1 MKNKFILLGI
11 VFVLIIGLVGCDN
24 NTKKEE
30 VENIEVSQEDV
41 VEDTTEEDEKEEP
54 EDDRPKAVVNY
65 GVMTGPTGVGSV
77 NLIEDSKNGDSEFEI
92 KETIT
97 GTPDEIVSA
106 LVSGNLDMAVVPAN
120 LASVLFN
127 KTEGKIQALATNNLG
142 VLYIVEIGDEIK
154 YLEYLKGKTILSTGK
169 GATPETLMNY
179 IMAENSMVQGEDW
192 NFDFKTEGTEVAHNL
207 MSGMAT
213 IALLPEP
220 MVTTVLSQNED
231 ARIAINL
238 EEEWAKINDT
248 PQITGVLVGRK
259 EFLQTID
266 VDEFLDEYEDSIGEA
281 NKNVEKTSELLGK
294 YSIIKPEVAIK
305 AIPNMN
311 LHYMDKDDFRESLT
325 NYLRILFDANP
336 QSVGGSVPGEE
347 FFYLGE

>member
-1 MKNKFILLGI
+1 MKNKFLILAI
-11 VFVLIIGLVGCDN
+11 VFALIMGLVACNNNAKDN
-24 NTKKEE
+24 EKKEA
-30 VENIEVSQEDV
+30 EVSKEPS
-41 VEDTTEEDEKEEP
+41 VEETVEEEDK
-54 EDDRPKAVVNY
+54 DDSDKPKVAINY

-77 NLIEDSKNGDSEFEI
+77 NLIEESKEGDSNFEI
-92 KETIT
+92 NETIA

-142 VLYIVEIGDEIK
+142 VLYVVEIGEEIK
-154 YLEYLKGKTILSTGK
+154 SLEDLKGKTILSTGK

-179 IMAENSMVQGEDW
+179 IMAENGMVQGEDW
-192 NFDFKTEGTEVAHNL
+192 NFDFKSEGTEVAHNL

-220 MVTTVLSQNED
+220 MVTTVLLQNEN

-238 EEEWAKINDT
+238 EEEWNKLNDT
-248 PQITGVLVGRK
+248 PQITGVLVGRT
-259 EFLQTID
+259 EFLEKID
-266 VDEFLDEYEDSIGEA
+266 IDEFLDEFEDSIEEA
-281 NKNVEKTSELLGK
+281 KENVEKTSELLGK
-294 YSIIKPEVAIK
+294 YSIINPEVAVK

-311 LHYMDKDDFRESLT
+311 LHYMDKEDLRDAMT
-325 NYLRILFDANP
+325 NYLTILFDANP
-336 QSVGGSVPGEE
+336 QSVGGNVPGEE